1 MKTDMSKG
9 SGLPMP
15 GPDLVARTIV
25 NLVVKPRREVIVPGY
40 YIPLVSIANT
50 LPRLVDLEIL
60 RR

>member
-1 MKTDMSKG
+1 MKTDMNKG
-9 SGLPMP
+9 SRLPMP
-15 GPDLVARTIV
+15 GPGLVARTIV

-40 YIPLVSIANT
+40 YSPLISIANT